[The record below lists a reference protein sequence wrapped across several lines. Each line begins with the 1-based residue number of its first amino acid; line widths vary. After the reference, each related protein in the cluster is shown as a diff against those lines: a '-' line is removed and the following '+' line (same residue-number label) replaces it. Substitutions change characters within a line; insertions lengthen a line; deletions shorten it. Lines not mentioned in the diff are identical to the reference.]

1 MPRRHAR
8 VPKRSDEASGN
19 EASSSKDSDSAA
31 ETPRSSLRQRAP
43 TRKKKRPSTH
53 ISRRRTRSGGKLP
66 KRRKRDH
73 KKRRSR
79 SHSRGMSSD
88 VSGSD
93 AISTNASSES
103 SGASESDTTSGN
115 NATVSN
121 RGSGD
126 GGIVARD
133 DLVHVSKID
142 VNMFDDWKTLEA
154 YLRNYGRR
162 TYQVCVPI
170 SSCGTV

>member
-8 VPKRSDEASGN
+8 APKRSDEASGS
-19 EASSSKDSDSAA
+19 EASSSSDSDSAA
-31 ETPRSSLRQRAP
+31 ETSRSSYTSEPRRA
-43 TRKKKRPSTH
+43 
-53 ISRRRTRSGGKLP
+53 RRNDRARIFRVVEPEVGL
-66 KRRKRDH
+66 
-73 KKRRSR
+73 
-79 SHSRGMSSD
+79 
-88 VSGSD
+88 
-93 AISTNASSES
+93 ES
-103 SGASESDTTSGN
+103 SGASELDTTSGN

-142 VNMFDDWKTLEA
+142 VKMFDDWKTLEA

-170 SSCGTV
+170 SS